1 MPERQERQINDK
13 RATNV
18 SMIDIKATR
27 ERQKSDTSD
36 KNCRSFVSGCV
47 SGKWVEAK
55 TWADVQET
63 QDRTV
68 FS

>member
-18 SMIDIKATR
+18 SMIDMKATC

-36 KNCRSFVSGCV
+36 KRCRSFVSVCV
-47 SGKWVEAK
+47 SGKWVEAGI
-55 TWADVQET
+55 WADVQET

>member
-36 KNCRSFVSGCV
+36 KICRSFVSVCV

-55 TWADVQET
+55 TWADVQEKHN
-63 QDRTV
+63 RTN
-68 FS
+68 FA

>member
-47 SGKWVEAK
+47 SGKWVEAEI
-55 TWADVQET
+55 WADVQEKHN
-63 QDRTV
+63 RTN
-68 FS
+68 FA